1 MKLLGVDT
9 GGTFTDFV
17 YYDGRR
23 LRLHKTLS
31 TPHAPEQAIL
41 QGLTDLQLNLED
53 LDIVHGSTVVTNAV
67 LERKGVRTVYITNQ
81 GFADLLTIGRQARRR
96 LYALQPQ
103 ADEPPVAA
111 ELCLETGGRLGADGS
126 VLQPLEP
133 HQLDTLRRQV
143 EQLAPAAVAINLL
156 FSYLDDRFERQ
167 IEEVMPD
174 SVFVSRSSQVLA
186 EMGEYERGIVTWLNA
201 WIGPLAQQYLQRLE
215 QQVAPAR
222 LTVMQSHG
230 GTMAASQAGRHAVGM
245 LLSGPAG
252 GLKGA
257 QYIAGLSGRTRLLT
271 LDMGGTSTDVALID
285 GDISLTTEGG
295 IDRYPVAVPMVD
307 MHTIGAGGGS
317 IARVDAGGLLQV
329 GPESAGAAPGP
340 ACYGRGGEQPTVT
353 DANLVLG
360 RIPADRFL
368 GGRMSLDPAAAEA
381 AVGRLA
387 AQLGVSRLECAE
399 GIVRVANEHMS
410 GALRKISV
418 ERGIDPRGFTLV
430 SFGGA
435 GGLHVCALAQSLE
448 IGKILIPRY
457 AGVLSALGM
466 LVAPRSRQL
475 SRTLNTRLE
484 TADTDTIEAV
494 YAALIRSGTAEL
506 LAEGIARE
514 ELQIQRL
521 ADLRYLGQ
529 SYCLTLPWQQP
540 AALADSFHQA
550 HQQRYGHDLDEPVE
564 LATLRVSLFAR
575 PRPLVLDEPG
585 GHGIQPPSSLPP
597 SASGGL
603 VHYLRDR
610 LKPGERL
617 TAPALVIESVAT
629 TYLAEGWEG
638 FCDADGNLLLHRK
651 STAGCAD

>member
-1 MKLLGVDT
+1 MKLLGIDT

-31 TPHAPEQAIL
+31 TPRAPEQAVL
-41 QGLTDLQLNLED
+41 QGLEEMGLSLEE
-53 LDIVHGSTVVTNAV
+53 LDIIHGSTVVTNAV
-67 LERKGVRTVYITNQ
+67 LEKKGVRTAYITNR
-81 GFADLLTIGRQARRR
+81 GFADLLTIGRQARQN

-103 ADEPPVAA
+103 AVEPPVAA
-111 ELCLETGGRLGADGS
+111 EFCLETGGRLDADGR
-126 VLQPLEP
+126 VLEP
-133 HQLDTLRRQV
+133 LDSAQLEALRCRV

-156 FSYLDDRFERQ
+156 FSYVDDRFERR

-201 WIGPLAQQYLQRLE
+201 WTGPLAQRYLQRLE
-215 QQVAPAR
+215 RQVAPAR

-230 GTMAASQAGRHAVGM
+230 GTMAAGQAGRHAVGM

-257 QYIAGLSGRTRLLT
+257 QYIAGLSGRHRLLT

-285 GDISLTTEGG
+285 GEVSLTNEGRIG
-295 IDRYPVAVPMVD
+295 GYPVAVPMVD

-329 GPESAGAAPGP
+329 GPQSAGADPGP
-340 ACYGRGGEQPTVT
+340 ACYGKGGRQATVT

-360 RIPADRFL
+360 RLFADRFL
-368 GGRMSLDPAAAEA
+368 GGRMMLDSAAAEA
-381 AVGRLA
+381 VVDRLA
-387 AQLGVSRLECAE
+387 VQLGVSRIECAQ

-418 ERGIDPRGFTLV
+418 ERGIDPRDFTLV

-435 GGLHVCALAQSLE
+435 GGLHVCALAQALE
-448 IGKILIPRY
+448 ISRILIPRY

-466 LVAPRSRQL
+466 LVSPRSRQL
-475 SRTLNTRLE
+475 SRTVNRML
-484 TADTDTIEAV
+484 AHAEAGEV
-494 YAALIRSGTAEL
+494 ESVFAALISTGTAEL
-506 LAEGIARE
+506 AAEGVDRGR
-514 ELQIQRL
+514 LKVQRL

-529 SYCLTLPWQQP
+529 SYCLTLPWQSP
-540 AALADSFHQA
+540 ARLADSFHQA
-550 HQQRYGHDLDEPVE
+550 HAQRYGHRLHEPVE
-564 LATLRVSLFAR
+564 LATLRVSLVAAST
-575 PRPLVLDEPG
+575 PLELEPAG
-585 GHGIQPPSSLPP
+585 RDGSRSSPDSP
-597 SASGGL
+597 AADGL
-603 VHYLRDR
+603 VCHQRDR
-610 LKPGERL
+610 LCAGDRL
-617 TAPALVIESVAT
+617 VGPALVVEEVAT
-629 TYLAEGWEG
+629 TYVAEGWQG
-638 FCDADGNLLLHRK
+638 SCDAQGNLVL
-651 STAGCAD
+651 STGAV